1 MRDEDWWINTSPH
14 MGWQG
19 VCAILCSFL
28 VVGVMLWLSQER
40 RMLELTDYRLYRN
53 VAKLMADVEAMKEY
67 IRLLEQ
73 RIEKLEE
80 EKK

>member
-1 MRDEDWWINTSPH
+1 
-14 MGWQG
+14 
-19 VCAILCSFL
+19 
-28 VVGVMLWLSQER
+28 
-40 RMLELTDYRLYRN
+40 MLELTDYRLYQN
-53 VAKLMADVEAMKEY
+53 VAKLVADVDALREY

>member
-1 MRDEDWWINTSPH
+1 MSE
-14 MGWQG
+14 
-19 VCAILCSFL
+19 F
-28 VVGVMLWLSQER
+28 
-40 RMLELTDYRLYRN
+40 TDYRLYQN
-53 VAKLMADVEAMKEY
+53 VAKLLADVEALKEY

>member
-1 MRDEDWWINTSPH
+1 M
-14 MGWQG
+14 
-19 VCAILCSFL
+19 V
-28 VVGVMLWLSQER
+28 
-40 RMLELTDYRLYRN
+40 ELTDYRLYQN
-53 VAKLMADVEAMKEY
+53 VAKLMADVDALREY

>member
-1 MRDEDWWINTSPH
+1 
-14 MGWQG
+14 
-19 VCAILCSFL
+19 
-28 VVGVMLWLSQER
+28 
-40 RMLELTDYRLYRN
+40 MLELTDYRLYEN
-53 VAKLMADVEAMKEY
+53 VAKLMAEVDALREY

>member
-1 MRDEDWWINTSPH
+1 MI
-14 MGWQG
+14 
-19 VCAILCSFL
+19 
-28 VVGVMLWLSQER
+28 
-40 RMLELTDYRLYRN
+40 ELTDYRLYQN
-53 VAKLMADVEAMKEY
+53 VAKLMADVDALREY

>member
-1 MRDEDWWINTSPH
+1 
-14 MGWQG
+14 
-19 VCAILCSFL
+19 
-28 VVGVMLWLSQER
+28 
-40 RMLELTDYRLYRN
+40 MLELTDYRLYQN
-53 VAKLMADVEAMKEY
+53 VAKLMTEVDALREY

>member
-1 MRDEDWWINTSPH
+1 
-14 MGWQG
+14 
-19 VCAILCSFL
+19 
-28 VVGVMLWLSQER
+28 
-40 RMLELTDYRLYRN
+40 MLELTDYRLYEN
-53 VAKLMADVEAMKEY
+53 VAKLMADVDALREY

>member
-1 MRDEDWWINTSPH
+1 
-14 MGWQG
+14 
-19 VCAILCSFL
+19 
-28 VVGVMLWLSQER
+28 
-40 RMLELTDYRLYRN
+40 MLELTDYRLYQN
-53 VAKLMADVEAMKEY
+53 VAKLIAEVDALREY

>member
-1 MRDEDWWINTSPH
+1 MSE
-14 MGWQG
+14 
-19 VCAILCSFL
+19 F
-28 VVGVMLWLSQER
+28 
-40 RMLELTDYRLYRN
+40 TDYRLYQN

>member
-1 MRDEDWWINTSPH
+1 
-14 MGWQG
+14 
-19 VCAILCSFL
+19 
-28 VVGVMLWLSQER
+28 
-40 RMLELTDYRLYRN
+40 MLELTDYRLYQN
-53 VAKLMADVEAMKEY
+53 VAKLMADVDALREY